1 MFAPQHSP
9 HHYEVARMSNPHSHT
24 NTTRQPRVLMI
35 AANGAISPVTGWP
48 VGIWISEL
56 SHAWLA
62 FSERGYHIDIASPEG
77 GDLQLDGFSD
87 PRHESGYS
95 AHDFVSLGFLTSPT
109 HSALL
114 TDTMKLTDADL
125 TSYDAIF
132 LVGGQSPMITFRG
145 NAIVQNAIRTSWENE
160 NIVAIVCHATCTLLE
175 TTLSDGTLL
184 AAGKTWTGFS
194 DAEESYVDAYVG
206 QRLQPF
212 WIETEART
220 IANTNFITSSMFQP
234 FAVRDGRLIT
244 GQQQN
249 SGKKA
254 AELVIEAVGS

>member
-1 MFAPQHSP
+1 MSSSHSQTNA
-9 HHYEVARMSNPHSHT
+9 ARQ
-24 NTTRQPRVLMI
+24 RRVLMI
-35 AANGAISPVTGWP
+35 TANGAISPITGWP
-48 VGIWISEL
+48 VGIWVSEL

-62 FSERGYHIDIASPEG
+62 FSESGYHIDIASPEG

-95 AHDFVSLGFLTSPT
+95 AHDFVSLGFLTSQS

-114 TDTMKLTDADL
+114 TSTMKLADVDL
-125 TSYDAIF
+125 HSYDAIF
-132 LVGGQSPMITFRG
+132 LIGGQSPMITFRG
-145 NAIVQNAIRTSWENE
+145 NSIVQNAIRTSWESGK
-160 NIVAIVCHATCTLLE
+160 IVAIVCHATCTLLE

-184 AAGKTWTGFS
+184 VSGKTWTGFS
-194 DAEESYVDAYVG
+194 NAEESYVDAYIG
-206 QRLQPF
+206 RRLQPF
-212 WIETEART
+212 WIETEARN
-220 IANTNFITSSMFQP
+220 IADTNFITSSMFQP

-254 AELVIEAVGS
+254 AELVIQAVGS